1 MCGIVGAVSRRNI
14 VPVLV
19 QGLQR
24 LEYRGYDSCGLAIH
38 EASAL
43 AASPG
48 AAAPDAPGAPAG
60 RGLKRARSTARVA
73 ELLAQVQAEHIASGT
88 GIAHTRWATHGAP
101 AVHNAHP
108 HFSHGPEAGAHSA
121 DAPAAPARVALVH
134 NGIIENHDEL
144 RAHLQARG
152 YVFASQT
159 DTEVIA
165 HLVDSLYDGD
175 LFAAVLAAT
184 RQLTGAFAIAVMHR
198 DEPQRVVGARSGS
211 PLILGVGRGG
221 SDAANPN
228 PEGEH
233 FLASDAMALAGV
245 TDQIVYLEEGD
256 LVDLQMGKYWVTDSA
271 GKAVQRPV
279 RTVQAHSGAAEL
291 GPYRHY
297 MQKEIFEQPRA
308 IADTL
313 AGVEALAPELF
324 ESVNLP
330 PPGQGA
336 HATFKAIDSVLILAC
351 GTSYYSGCAAKYW
364 LEELAGIPTQ
374 VEVASE
380 YRYRTSV
387 PNPRTLV
394 VTISQSGETADT
406 LAALRHAQALGMTH
420 TLTICNVATSA
431 MVRECKLAYVTRA
444 GVEIGVASTK
454 AFTTQLAG
462 LFLLTLTLAQAK
474 GRLTPEQEAAHLKH
488 MRHLPVAL
496 QAVLALEPQIMAWAD
511 DFARMDNALFLGRGL
526 HYPIALEG
534 ALKLKEISYIHAEA
548 YPAGELKHGPLAL
561 VTSAMPVVTVAPNDT
576 LLEKL
581 KSNMQEV
588 RARGGVLYV
597 LADADTRIENSD
609 GVHVIRM
616 PEHYGPLSPLLH
628 VVPLQLLA
636 YHTACARGTD
646 VDKPR
651 NLAKSVTVE

>member
-1 MCGIVGAVSRRNI
+1 MGLIFNKERDMCGIVAGVSGRDI

-24 LEYRGYDSCGLAIH
+24 LEYRGYDSCGVAVH
-38 EASAL
+38 S
-43 AASPG
+43 G
-48 AAAPDAPGAPAG
+48 
-60 RGLKRARSTARVA
+60 GLQRARSTARVA
-73 ELLAQVQAEHIASGT
+73 ELMHQVQTDHIASGT

-101 AVHNAHP
+101 VVHNAHP
-108 HFSHGPEAGAHSA
+108 HFSFGPKATADLHG
-121 DAPAAPARVALVH
+121 RVALVH

-144 RAHLQARG
+144 RAALQAKG
-152 YVFASQT
+152 YVFESQT

-165 HLVDSLYDGD
+165 HLVDSLYEGD
-175 LFAAVLAAT
+175 VFAALQAAVAQLHGAYALAV
-184 RQLTGAFAIAVMHR
+184 FHK
-198 DEPQRVVGARSGS
+198 DEPHRVVGARAGS
-211 PLILGVGRGG
+211 PLVLGVGEDGT
-221 SDAANPN
+221 
-228 PEGEH
+228 EH

-245 TDQIVYLEEGD
+245 TNQIVYLEEGD
-256 LVDLQMGKYWVTDSA
+256 LVDLQLGRYWVTNGQGRAFDAS
-271 GKAVQRPV
+271 QRPV
-279 RTVQAHSGAAEL
+279 KTVYAHSGAADL

-297 MQKEIFEQPRA
+297 MQKEIFEQPSA
-308 IADTL
+308 IGNTL
-313 AGVEALAPELF
+313 QGVEGIAPELF
-324 ESVNLP
+324 
-330 PPGQGA
+330 GDGA
-336 HATFKAIDSVLILAC
+336 YRVFKEIDNVLILAC
-351 GTSYYSGCAAKYW
+351 GTSYYSGCTAKYW
-364 LEELAGIPTQ
+364 LESMARIPTQ

-394 VTISQSGETADT
+394 VAISQSGETADT
-406 LAALRHAQALGMTH
+406 LAALRHAQGLGMKH
-420 TLTICNVATSA
+420 TLTICNVGTSA
-431 MVRECKLAYVTRA
+431 MVRECELAYITRA

-462 LFLLTLTLAQAK
+462 LFLLTLALAQSR
-474 GRLTPEQEAAHLKH
+474 GYLSEEQEAAHLKA

-496 QAVLALEPQIMAWAD
+496 QAVLALEPQVISWSE

-561 VTSAMPVVTVAPNDT
+561 VTSAMPVVTVAPNDA

-597 LADADTRIENSD
+597 LADADTRIQNAE
-609 GVHVIRM
+609 GIHVIRM
-616 PEHYGPLSPLLH
+616 PEHYGALSPILH

-636 YHTACARGTD
+636 YHTALAKGTD

>member
-1 MCGIVGAVSRRNI
+1 MCGIVGAVAKRNI
-14 VPVLV
+14 TPVLIE
-19 QGLQR
+19 GLKR
-24 LEYRGYDSCGLAIH
+24 LEYRGYDSCGVAVH
-38 EASAL
+38 ASSL
-43 AASPG
+43 
-48 AAAPDAPGAPAG
+48 DATRPAG
-60 RGLKRARSTARVA
+60 LQRARSTARVA
-73 ELLAQVQAEHIASGT
+73 ELLEQVSTEHIDGAT

-108 HFSHGPEAGAHSA
+108 HFSHGTGA
-121 DAPAAPARVALVH
+121 DAQVQSAGRVALVH
-134 NGIIENHDEL
+134 NGIIENHEEL
-144 RAHLQARG
+144 RKALQARG

-165 HLVDSLYDGD
+165 HLVDSHYSGD
-175 LFAAVLAAT
+175 LFEAVQAT
-184 RQLTGAFAIAVMHR
+184 VAELHGAYAIAVMHK
-198 DEPQRVVGARSGS
+198 DEPHRVVGARAGS
-211 PLILGVGRGG
+211 PLILGVGK
-221 SDAANPN
+221 DATA
-228 PEGEH
+228 GASASREH

-245 TDQIVYLEEGD
+245 TDQIIYLEEGD
-256 LVDLQMGKYWVTDSA
+256 LVDLQLGRYWIVGKDGNALTTE
-271 GKAVQRPV
+271 QRPV
-279 RTVQAHSGAAEL
+279 RTVLAHSGAAEL

-313 AGVEALAPELF
+313 EGLASIVPELF
-324 ESVNLP
+324 DGAGQHGE
-330 PPGQGA
+330 PGA
-336 HATFKAIDSVLILAC
+336 AAWRVFKEIDNVLILAC
-351 GTSYYSGCAAKYW
+351 GTSYYSGCTAKYW
-364 LEELAGIPTQ
+364 LEDIAGIPTQ

-394 VTISQSGETADT
+394 VAISQSGETADT
-406 LAALRHAQALGMTH
+406 LAALRHAQSLGMQH

-431 MVRECKLAYVTRA
+431 MVRECKLAYITRA

-462 LFLLTLTLAQAK
+462 LFLLTLALAQSK
-474 GRLTPEQEAAHLKH
+474 GRLNDEQEAAHLKA

-496 QAVLALEPQIMAWAD
+496 QAVLALEPQIISWAE
-511 DFARMDNALFLGRGL
+511 DFARMENALFLGRGL

-588 RARGGVLYV
+588 RARAGVLYV
-597 LADADTRIENSD
+597 LADADTRIESSE
-609 GVHVIRM
+609 GIHVIRM

>member
-1 MCGIVGAVSRRNI
+1 MCGIVGAVSTRNI
-14 VPVLV
+14 VPILV

-24 LEYRGYDSCGLAIH
+24 LEYRGYDSCGVAVN
-38 EASAL
+38 
-43 AASPG
+43 SPQAQMG
-48 AAAPDAPGAPAG
+48 QAPG
-60 RGLKRARSTARVA
+60 LQRARSTARVA
-73 ELLAQVQAEHIASGT
+73 ELVAQVNDDSNGLQGLT

-101 AVHNAHP
+101 VVHNAHP
-108 HFSHGPEAGAHSA
+108 HFSR
-121 DAPAAPARVALVH
+121 DRIALVH
-134 NGIIENHDEL
+134 NGIIENHEEL
-144 RAHLQARG
+144 RAALQAKG
-152 YVFASQT
+152 YSFVSQT
-159 DTEVIA
+159 DTEVMA
-165 HLVDSLYDGD
+165 HLIDSLYQGD
-175 LFAAVLAAT
+175 ILQAVLQAT
-184 RQLTGAFAIAVMHR
+184 QQLRGAFAIAVMAK
-198 DEPQRVVGARSGS
+198 DEPHRVIGARAGS
-211 PLILGVGRGG
+211 PLIFGQGQ
-221 SDAANPN
+221 
-228 PEGEH
+228 GEN

-245 TDQIVYLEEGD
+245 TNQIVYLAEGD
-256 LVDLQMGKYWVTDSA
+256 VVDMQLDSFQVFDA
-271 GKAVQRPV
+271 QHQLVQREV
-279 RTVQAHSGAAEL
+279 LTVNAHSGAAEL
-291 GPYRHY
+291 GPYSHY

-313 AGVEALAPELF
+313 EGIEGIVADLF
-324 ESVNLP
+324 DKPTPAASS
-330 PPGQGA
+330 QA
-336 HATFKAIDSVLILAC
+336 ATVFEQIDSVLILAC
-351 GTSYYSGCAAKYW
+351 GTSYYSGCVAKYW
-364 LEELAGIPTQ
+364 LESIAQIPCQ

-387 PNPRTLV
+387 PNPRSLV

-406 LAALRHAQALGMTH
+406 LAALRHAQSLGMQH
-420 TLTICNVATSA
+420 TLTVCNVATSA
-431 MVRECKLAYVTRA
+431 MVRECALAYITRA

-462 LFLLTLTLAQAK
+462 LFLLTLALAKAK
-474 GRLTPEQEAAHLKH
+474 GRLSATDEAQHLKA

-496 QAVLALEPQIMAWAD
+496 QSVLALEPQLIAWAQ
-511 DFARMDNALFLGRGL
+511 DFASKENALFLGRGL

-561 VTSAMPVVTVAPNDT
+561 VTSAMPVVTVAPNDA

-581 KSNMQEV
+581 KSNLQEV

-597 LADADTRIENSD
+597 LADADTRIET
-609 GVHVIRM
+609 GEGLHVIRM
-616 PEHYGPLSPLLH
+616 PEHYGELSPLLH

>member
-1 MCGIVGAVSRRNI
+1 
-14 VPVLV
+14 
-19 QGLQR
+19 
-24 LEYRGYDSCGLAIH
+24 
-38 EASAL
+38 
-43 AASPG
+43 
-48 AAAPDAPGAPAG
+48 
-60 RGLKRARSTARVA
+60 VA
-73 ELLAQVQAEHIASGT
+73 ELQAQVASDGLDSPL

-108 HFSHGPEAGAHSA
+108 HFSHGTGVGAA
-121 DAPAAPARVALVH
+121 TTRPGRVALVH
-134 NGIIENHDEL
+134 NGIIENHEAL
-144 RAHLQARG
+144 RAQLQAKG
-152 YVFASQT
+152 YEFLSQT

-165 HLVDSLYDGD
+165 HLVEHLYEGD
-175 LFAAVLAAT
+175 LFAAVKAAT
-184 RQLTGAFAIAVMHR
+184 QRLTGAYAIAVFCA
-198 DEPQRVVGARSGS
+198 DEPQRVVGARQGS
-211 PLILGVGRGG
+211 PLVLGVGGADQTER
-221 SDAANPN
+221 
-228 PEGEH
+228 

-256 LVDLQMGKYWVTDSA
+256 IVDLQPGRYWLVGKGGERLA
-271 GKAVQRPV
+271 PEQRPV
-279 RTVQAHSGAAEL
+279 RTVHAHSGAAEL

-313 AGVEALAPELF
+313 EGVQAIVPELF
-324 ESVNLP
+324 D
-330 PPGQGA
+330 GA
-336 HATFKAIDSVLILAC
+336 GSDGKAGASAWRVFKEIDRVLILAC
-351 GTSYYSGCAAKYW
+351 GTSYYSGCTAKYW
-364 LEELAGIPTQ
+364 IEALAGLPCS

-387 PNPRTLV
+387 PHPKTLV

-406 LAALRHAQALGMTH
+406 LAALRHAQSLGMKH
-420 TLTICNVATSA
+420 TLTVCNVATSA
-431 MVRECKLAYVTRA
+431 MVRECELAYITRA

-462 LFLLTLTLAQAK
+462 LFLLTLALAQSQ
-474 GRLTPEQEAAHLKH
+474 GRLSEEKEQQYLAA

-496 QAVLALEPQIMAWAD
+496 QSVLALEPQVISWSE
-511 DFARMDNALFLGRGL
+511 DFAKRENALFLGRGI

-561 VTSAMPVVTVAPNDT
+561 VDSAMPVVTVAPNDE

-597 LADADTRIENSD
+597 LADAKTNIESSE
-609 GVHVIRM
+609 GMHVIRM
-616 PEHYGPLSPLLH
+616 PENYGALSPILH

>member
-1 MCGIVGAVSRRNI
+1 MCGIVGAVGSRNI

-19 QGLQR
+19 EGLKR
-24 LEYRGYDSCGLAIH
+24 LEYRGYDSCGVAVLQDNQ
-38 EASAL
+38 L
-43 AASPG
+43 
-48 AAAPDAPGAPAG
+48 
-60 RGLKRARSTARVA
+60 RRTRSTQRVA
-73 ELLAQVQAEHIASGT
+73 ELATQADQDGVNST
-88 GIAHTRWATHGAP
+88 LGIAHTRWATHGVP

-108 HFSHGPEAGAHSA
+108 HFSHGPGA
-121 DAPAAPARVALVH
+121 DAAATKPGRIALVH
-134 NGIIENHDEL
+134 NGIIENHEEL
-144 RAHLQARG
+144 RRELQAKG
-152 YVFASQT
+152 YVFLSQT

-165 HLVDSLYDGD
+165 HLVDHLYDGD
-175 LFAAVLAAT
+175 LYAAVKAAT
-184 RQLTGAFAIAVMHR
+184 LRLTGAYAIAVFCR
-198 DEPQRVVGARSGS
+198 DEPQRVVGARQGS
-211 PLILGVGRGG
+211 PLIMGVGGV
-221 SDAANPN
+221 DAS
-228 PEGEH
+228 ER

-256 LVDLQMGKYWVTDSA
+256 VVDLQPGRHWIEHIAPGATVHARVDLA
-271 GKAVQRPV
+271 ERPV
-279 RTVQAHSGAAEL
+279 RTVTAHSGAVEL

-313 AGVEALAPELF
+313 EGVHAITPSLF
-324 ESVNLP
+324 GDNAAEVF
-330 PPGQGA
+330 G
-336 HATFKAIDSVLILAC
+336 KIDRVLILAC
-351 GTSYYSGCAAKYW
+351 GTSYYSGSAAKYW
-364 LEELAGIPTQ
+364 LESIAKIPTQ
-374 VEVASE
+374 IEVASE
-380 YRYRTSV
+380 YRYRDSV
-387 PNPRTLV
+387 PEPSTLV

-406 LAALRHAQALGMTH
+406 IAALKHARSLGMEH

-462 LFLLTLTLAQAK
+462 LFLLTLTLAK
-474 GRLTPEQEAAHLKH
+474 LRGHLSPEQEADHLTA
-488 MRHLPVAL
+488 MRHLPAAL
-496 QAVLALEPQIMAWAD
+496 QSVLALEPQVMAWAD
-511 DFARMDNALFLGRGL
+511 SFARKENALFLGRGL

-534 ALKLKEISYIHAEA
+534 SLKLKEISYIHAEA

-561 VTSAMPVVTVAPNDT
+561 VTSEMPVVVVAPNDV

-588 RARGGVLYV
+588 KARGGELYV
-597 LADADTRIENSD
+597 CADGDTQIQAEP
-609 GVHVIRM
+609 GIHVIRL
-616 PEHYGPLSPLLH
+616 PEHYGALSPILH

-636 YHTACARGTD
+636 YHTACAKGTD

>member
-1 MCGIVGAVSRRNI
+1 MCGIVGAASHRNI

-24 LEYRGYDSCGLAIH
+24 LEYRGYDSCGVAVHAGGLA
-38 EASAL
+38 
-43 AASPG
+43 
-48 AAAPDAPGAPAG
+48 
-60 RGLKRARSTARVA
+60 RTRTTARVA
-73 ELLAQVQAEHIASGT
+73 DLVVQVRDDHVEGTT

-108 HFSHGPEAGAHSA
+108 HFSLGPGVAATDAVGVVRQAH
-121 DAPAAPARVALVH
+121 VGLVH
-134 NGIIENHDEL
+134 NGIIENHEAL
-144 RAHLQARG
+144 RAALQRKG

-165 HLVDSLYDGD
+165 HLIDSLYDGD
-175 LFAAVLAAT
+175 LFEAVKAAVL
-184 RQLTGAFAIAVMHR
+184 QLQGAYAIAAICR
-198 DEPQRVVGARSGS
+198 DEPHRVIGARAGS
-211 PLILGVGRGG
+211 PLILGVGTDGTE
-221 SDAANPN
+221 N
-228 PEGEH
+228 

-245 TDQIVYLEEGD
+245 TDRIVYLEEGD
-256 LVDLQMGKYWVTDSA
+256 VVDLQPGKYWIVDRA
-271 GKAVQRPV
+271 HKPVADGQRPV
-279 RTVQAHSGAAEL
+279 RTVRAHSGAVEL

-308 IADTL
+308 IGDTL
-313 AGVEALAPELF
+313 EGIEGIVPELF
-324 ESVNLP
+324 DGI
-330 PPGQGA
+330 GQDGRTGA
-336 HATFKAIDSVLILAC
+336 SAHRVFREIDKVLILAC
-351 GTSYYSGCAAKYW
+351 GTSYYSGCTAKYW
-364 LEELAGIPTQ
+364 LESVAKIPTQ
-374 VEVASE
+374 VEIASE
-380 YRYRTSV
+380 YRYRDSV
-387 PNPRTLV
+387 PDPKTLV
-394 VTISQSGETADT
+394 VTITQSGETADT
-406 LAALRHAQALGMTH
+406 LAALKHARGLGMEQ

-431 MVRECKLAYVTRA
+431 MVRECKLAYITRA

-462 LFLLTLTLAQAK
+462 LFLLTLALAQAK
-474 GRLTPEQEAAHLKH
+474 GRLGDDEEAAYLRQ

-496 QAVLALEPQIMAWAD
+496 QSVLALEPQLIAWSE
-511 DFARMDNALFLGRGL
+511 DFARKEHALFLGRGL

-534 ALKLKEISYIHAEA
+534 ALKLKEVTYIHAEA
-548 YPAGELKHGPLAL
+548 YAAGELKHGPLAL
-561 VTSAMPVVTVAPNDT
+561 VTSEMPVVAVAPNDA

-581 KSNMQEV
+581 KSNLQEV

-597 LADADTRIENSD
+597 LADSDTQIENAQ
-609 GVHVIRM
+609 GLHVIRM
-616 PEHYGPLSPLLH
+616 PEHYGALSPLLH